1 MSEPPPAPVE
11 RVALPPGAEPPLRV
25 FVNGEERVEGE
36 DWTLEGGAIRFASP
50 LRPKPPL
57 GMWRSI
63 VLSLGIGVYGDL
75 RADQLDVMFQRS
87 GRQERATLPIT
98 PA

>member
-1 MSEPPPAPVE
+1 MSEPAPEAVS
-11 RVALPPGAEPPLRV
+11 RIALPAGAEPPLRV

-36 DWTLEGGAIRFASP
+36 DWTLEDGVLRFASP
-50 LRPKPPL
+50 LRPKPKL
-57 GMWRSI
+57 GVWRSV

-75 RADQLDVMFQRS
+75 RADQLDVMFTRA
-87 GRQERATLPIT
+87 GRQERAALPIT